1 MAERKTWW
9 WIRQAA
15 LIIMGAFY
23 LYFGIRMLIGAYSL
37 DNPLSFI
44 MTFFASNLIIL
55 ISAALIVGFVY
66 RLVVVIRQS
75 EQDSGIDEKKNDRPG
90 DDTQGP

>member
-9 WIRQAA
+9 WVRQAG
-15 LIIMGAFY
+15 LIILGGFY
-23 LYFGIRMLIGAYSL
+23 LYFGIRMLIGAYTL

-55 ISAALIVGFVY
+55 ISAVLIVGFVY
-66 RLVVVIRQS
+66 RLVVVIRPPEANQKIES
-75 EQDSGIDEKKNDRPG
+75 HETKRADDEIEPD
-90 DDTQGP
+90 

>member
-9 WIRQAA
+9 WVRQAG
-15 LIIMGAFY
+15 LIILCGFY
-23 LYFGIRMLIGAYSL
+23 LYFGIRMLIGAYTL

-55 ISAALIVGFVY
+55 ISAVLIVGFVY
-66 RLVVVIRQS
+66 RLVVVIRPPEANQKIES
-75 EQDSGIDEKKNDRPG
+75 HETKRADDEIEPD
-90 DDTQGP
+90 